1 METQNMEVIT
11 ETSGSYGS
19 GSYGSTT
26 YRTMNDAIRF
36 DGRYVSLK
44 YRIYKYTNYEIK

>member
-1 METQNMEVIT
+1 METQNMEIIT
-11 ETSGSYGS
+11 ETS

-26 YRTMNDAIRF
+26 YRTRNDAIRF